1 MKSWFHVRG
10 YPDNLVK
17 DEMGE
22 ACFSK
27 SMETKSKSPES
38 KGVPLVITFHP
49 KFKLIGQLLKMHLH
63 MFYMD
68 QGTKNVFMPEPM
80 ATFHSTSKLS
90 SY

>member
-49 KFKLIGQLLKMHLH
+49 KFKLIGQLKNAPAYVLYGSRDKKC
-63 MFYMD
+63 FY
-68 QGTKNVFMPEPM
+68 
-80 ATFHSTSKLS
+80 A
-90 SY
+90 